1 MDLAIPPELAMIKQ
15 AARDFVT
22 RELAPL
28 EAQVD
33 QEDDIPAATL
43 QRLRQ
48 RALELGFYGFNL
60 PAAVGG
66 GGVGAVGEVLIGE
79 EVGRTSVPLGEAI
92 GRLPQ
97 SLVFC
102 KGDQL
107 DWLLGPALRAEVSV
121 CNALTEP
128 EAGSDLGGIQT
139 RAVRHGSEW
148 CISGS
153 KQFISGAETSDY
165 IFVLVVTDPAAPL
178 RRRFTTFI
186 VERKHPGLEFVHRF
200 RKMGWHGHHLSAF
213 ALDECVVGEDHVLG
227 EVGAGF
233 DIIMASINTM
243 RLYIA
248 AKCVGAAQHLL
259 SLASNYAQTRRTF
272 GRRLG
277 EHQAIQFMLA
287 NMDVELEAARLLVLA
302 GAWKADTQQPD
313 VRIAASR
320 AKLYASEMAGR
331 AADAAMQIFGGAGFM
346 AELPIERMY
355 RDLRGYRIGE
365 GSSEMQRIQIARHL
379 LAD

>member
-1 MDLAIPPELAMIKQ
+1 
-15 AARDFVT
+15 
-22 RELAPL
+22 
-28 EAQVD
+28 
-33 QEDDIPAATL
+33 
-43 QRLRQ
+43 
-48 RALELGFYGFNL
+48 
-60 PAAVGG
+60 
-66 GGVGAVGEVLIGE
+66 
-79 EVGRTSVPLGEAI
+79 VPLGETI

-97 SLVFC
+97 SLVLC
-102 KGDQL
+102 QGAQI
-107 DWLLGPALRAEVSV
+107 DWLLRPALAANVTV

-139 RAVRHGSEW
+139 RAVRQAGRW

-165 IFVLVVTDPAAPL
+165 ILVLVVTDPSAPL

-186 VERKHPGLEFVHRF
+186 VERTHPGLQFIHRF
-200 RKMGWHGHHLSAF
+200 RKMGWRGHHLSAF
-213 ALDECVVGEDHVLG
+213 ALDECVVGDDHVLG

-233 DIIMASINTM
+233 ETIMASINTM

-248 AKCVGAAQHLL
+248 AKCVGAAQELL
-259 SLASNYAQTRRTF
+259 RLARDYAQTRRTF
-272 GRRLG
+272 GQRLS

-287 NMDVELEAARLLVLA
+287 DIDVELEAARLLVLA
-302 GAWKADTQQPD
+302 GAWQADTGQAD

-331 AADAAMQIFGGAGFM
+331 AADAALQIFGGAGFM
-346 AELPIERMY
+346 ADLPVERMY

-365 GSSEMQRIQIARHL
+365 GRSEMQRIQIARHV
-379 LAD
+379 LAST